1 MKVILEKEPVNCS
14 FLSLFLLFT
23 LHDLLQKKSLMRTW
37 ERWVETGRREENCIS
52 RRKEL
57 EWEKE
62 LWVLRERERDKIGRK
77 TGQKDTNGKEEEQQS
92 NESVKVVS
100 REWKEKKDG
109 QRRGKNLTDKE
120 KEGKKERK
128 KERDDSCEGSKSIVS
143 FFSLFPFFSLP
154 LVKGNQRQWWWNWI
168 DRRMRE
174 KKAKRE
180 EERTRWGRKEKRRND
195 VASATTTKSS
205 QQRNGR
211 QVMRTN
217 WAKE

>member
-128 KERDDSCEGSKSIVS
+128 RWFVWRKQVNRV
-143 FFSLFPFFSLP
+143 FLFSLSFLFP
-154 LVKGNQRQWWWNWI
+154 
-168 DRRMRE
+168 
-174 KKAKRE
+174 
-180 EERTRWGRKEKRRND
+180 
-195 VASATTTKSS
+195 AS
-205 QQRNGR
+205 R
-211 QVMRTN
+211 
-217 WAKE
+217 